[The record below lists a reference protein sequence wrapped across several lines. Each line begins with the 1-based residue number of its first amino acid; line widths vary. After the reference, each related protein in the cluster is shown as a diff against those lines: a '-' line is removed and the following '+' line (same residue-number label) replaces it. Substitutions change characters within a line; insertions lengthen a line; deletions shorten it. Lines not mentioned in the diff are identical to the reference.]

1 MGKNEKR
8 IELVKVNIREL
19 KTGFGN
25 PRKIK
30 KIHLS
35 ELKESINNFGDF
47 GVFVIDEKNNLISGT
62 QRARAM
68 IEQGLDVEV
77 DCKRLIGYTD
87 VEKRIINVKC
97 NQHSGE
103 WDAEKLA
110 NWLSEINIK
119 INVNDG
125 KADSAEIDGM
135 PLNAFEKY
143 NFVMIVCRNELDY
156 INLQRQFKIE
166 NKKQSL
172 NGKKMVTARAVWY
185 DEIERL
191 RD

>member
-1 MGKNEKR
+1 MEKK
-8 IELVKVNIREL
+8 IELVKLKVSEL

-30 KIHLS
+30 KQNLS
-35 ELKESINNFGDF
+35 ELKDSINTFGDF
-47 GVFVIDEKNNLISGT
+47 GVFVIDEENNLISGT

-68 IEQGLDVEV
+68 QEQGIDADV
-77 DCKRLIGYTD
+77 DCKRLVGYSE

-97 NQHSGE
+97 NQHAGE
-103 WDAEKLA
+103 WDADKLA
-110 NWLSEINIK
+110 AWLKDVDIK
-119 INVNDG
+119 IDIHDG
-125 KADSAEIDGM
+125 NAENQEVDSM

-143 NFVMIVCRNELDY
+143 DYVLIVCRNELDY
-156 INLQRQFKIE
+156 INLQRKLGIE
-166 NKKQSL
+166 GKKQNM
-172 NGKKMVTARAVWY
+172 NGKKLVRARAVWY

>member
-1 MGKNEKR
+1 MEKNEKR
-8 IELVKVNIREL
+8 IELVKLNIREL

-35 ELKESINNFGDF
+35 ELKESIKNFGDF

-68 IEQGLDVEV
+68 IEQGIDVEV
-77 DCKRLIGYTD
+77 DCKRLIGYTEI
-87 VEKRIINVKC
+87 EKRIINVKC
-97 NQHSGE
+97 NQHAGE

-110 NWLSEINIK
+110 TWLGEVDIK
-119 INVNDG
+119 IDIKDG
-125 KADSAEIDGM
+125 KAESAEIDGM

-156 INLQRQFKIE
+156 LNLQRQFKIE
-166 NKKQSL
+166 GKKQNM
-172 NGKKMVTARAVWY
+172 NGKKMVSARAVWY
-185 DEIERL
+185 DEIEGL